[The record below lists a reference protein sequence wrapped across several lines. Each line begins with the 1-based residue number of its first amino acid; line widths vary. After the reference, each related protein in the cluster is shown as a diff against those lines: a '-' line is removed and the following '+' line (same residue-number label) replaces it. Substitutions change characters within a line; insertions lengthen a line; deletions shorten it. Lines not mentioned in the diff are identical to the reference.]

1 MIKCP
6 SCQAS
11 LPAWSQVCQFC
22 KADVSKVVR
31 PAGVQVKKN
40 SGRQVASWIWG
51 AYYSLAVFYVLSG
64 IYDIARTFALSKEKF
79 MGEEI
84 GLNFFSYI
92 GIAIAAVT
100 ALVGLGLL
108 FRVELARGVVNF
120 LCGLQIIF
128 GLFGLAGAVLGT
140 LFAGAMG
147 VVLVIVQVIQ
157 IAAAALMIYVIG
169 ETDRVA
175 PNL

>member
-11 LPAWSQVCQFC
+11 LPAWATVCQFC
-22 KADVSKVVR
+22 KADVSKVAR
-31 PAGVQVKKN
+31 PAGAPAKKT
-40 SGRQVASWIWG
+40 GRPVASWIWG
-51 AYYSLAVFYVLSG
+51 AYYSLAAFYVLSG
-64 IYDIARTFALSKEKF
+64 IYDIAMTFVRSKEKF

-84 GLNFFSYI
+84 GLSFFSYI
-92 GIAIAAVT
+92 GIAIGAIT
-100 ALVGLGLL
+100 ALVGLGLI

-140 LFAGAMG
+140 LFSGALG
-147 VVLVIVQVIQ
+147 FVLVIMQVVQ
-157 IAAAALMIYVIG
+157 IAAAGFMIYVIG